1 MDYITTE
8 IIQVLRPT
16 SEYGL
21 IRFKGKRPI
30 EGAPGQ
36 FVMIRGNFGNDPI
49 LPRAFSL
56 VESGDTGAVLV
67 RAVGKATR
75 LLLNLHAGDP
85 LAVLGPLGN
94 GFSLPEKE
102 SYPVLVAGG
111 VGAAPMIFLAE
122 TLYDKGIEST
132 VIYGGRTVT
141 DLVFQGR
148 IARSAALLMTTEDG
162 SAGVHGRVTDALDAA
177 LKDRPKVTLYA
188 CGPEAMLAALA
199 DVARTKGTPLEV
211 ALEQAMA
218 CGMGTCK
225 GCAVHAADG
234 KFRYV
239 CSDGPVF
246 DARAIFGGAE

>member
-1 MDYITTE
+1 MDYITAE

-16 SEYGL
+16 PEYGL
-21 IRFKGKRPI
+21 IRFKAERPV
-30 EGAPGQ
+30 EGVPGQ
-36 FVMIRGNFGNDPI
+36 FVMIRGKFGNDPI

-56 VESGDTGAVLV
+56 VESGKTGAVLV
-67 RAVGKATR
+67 RAVGKATH
-75 LLLNLHAGDP
+75 LLLNLQSGDP
-85 LAVLGPLGN
+85 LTVLGPLGN
-94 GFSLPEKE
+94 GFSLPEKD

-111 VGAAPMIFLAE
+111 VGTAPLIFLAE
-122 TLYDKGIEST
+122 ALYNKGMEST
-132 VIYGGRTVT
+132 FIYGGRTVK

-148 IARSAALLMTTEDG
+148 IARSSTLLMTTEDG
-162 SAGVHGRVTDALDAA
+162 SAGVQGRVTDVLDTA
-177 LKDRPKVTLYA
+177 LKNRSKVTLYA
-188 CGPEAMLAALA
+188 CGPEAMLKALA
-199 DVARTKGTPLEV
+199 DIARTKGTPLEV

-246 DARAIFGGAE
+246 DAQAIFGGAK